1 MILKTIA
8 ILSNTS
14 WYIYNFRRNTITSLI
29 DKGFRVVV
37 ISSLDNYSEKLKDL
51 GAEFYEIKINPRGL
65 NPFKEFLT
73 LINIYIQLKK
83 SRANLTLNF
92 TPKINIYSS
101 IVSRV
106 LSINAINNIA
116 GLGTVFVKKNYL
128 SLLVRYL
135 YKVSQK
141 KVGFIFF
148 QNEEDRELFLKFK
161 IIKKE
166 KTYRLPGSGVD
177 LNRFSVNFK
186 QTNENERKFILVCR
200 MLKEKGVIHYLNAAE
215 ILREKYG
222 DKVSFYLLGFT
233 DDSNPSFVS
242 LAEIKKYEEKGC
254 VTYLGVSDKI
264 EDIISTKDC
273 VVLPSYYREG
283 VPRSLLEAA
292 AMGKAIVTTNNVG
305 CKDVVDDGI
314 NGYLCQPDNLSDLV
328 CKLELVINMS
338 NEKLK
343 EFGLKGRAKVEKS
356 FDEKIVVNKYIEEI
370 NYLLK

>member
-1 MILKTIA
+1 MKTIA

-37 ISSLDNYSEKLKDL
+37 ISSLDNYSERLKDL

-73 LINIYIQLKK
+73 VLNIYSQLRN

-101 IVSRV
+101 IVSRI

-116 GLGTVFVKKNYL
+116 GLGTVFVRSNYL
-128 SLLVRYL
+128 SFLVRFL
-135 YKVSQK
+135 YKVSQR

-161 IIKKE
+161 IIKEE

-177 LNRFSVNFK
+177 LSRFSVNFR
-186 QTNENERKFILVCR
+186 QINGNERKFILVCR
-200 MLKEKGVIHYLNAAE
+200 MLKEKGVVHYLNAAE

-222 DKVSFYLLGFT
+222 DKVSFYLLGFI

-242 LAEIKKYEEKGC
+242 LAEIKKYEEKGY
-254 VTYLGVSDKI
+254 VTYLGVSDRI
-264 EDIISTKDC
+264 EDVISTKDC

-314 NGYLCQPDNLSDLV
+314 NGYLCQPDDLSDLV

-343 EFGLKGRAKVEKS
+343 EFGLKGRAKVEES
-356 FDEKIVVNKYIEEI
+356 FDEKFVVNKYIEEI